1 MMIREGRPGGAETA
15 HEPAKATGHNTRS
28 AAQIR
33 PVGPEPGI
41 SEMLIGSLLYTS
53 VAEASAVLVLVQ
65 DEDVDPPLNLVL
77 AAIRSLVDREVLPA
91 PQLVLDEL
99 KRTGALNRQ
108 AATALLS
115 ATTTGSCSAAARHY
129 AAGVLAES
137 LRRRVESAGAA
148 LTSAANTAA
157 EADLAPLVERA
168 AATIAGCAWRL
179 DTLRGER

>member
-1 MMIREGRPGGAETA
+1 
-15 HEPAKATGHNTRS
+15 
-28 AAQIR
+28 
-33 PVGPEPGI
+33 
-41 SEMLIGSLLYTS
+41 MLIGSLLYTS

-115 ATTTGSCSAAARHY
+115 ATTTGACSSAARYY
-129 AAGVLAES
+129 AAAVVSES
-137 LRRRVESAGAA
+137 LRRKVESAGFA
-148 LTSAANTAA
+148 LTSAATTAP
-157 EADLAPLVERA
+157 EADLAPLAERA
-168 AATIAGCAWRL
+168 AAAVQNCARRL
-179 DTLRGER
+179 ESLRGEAR